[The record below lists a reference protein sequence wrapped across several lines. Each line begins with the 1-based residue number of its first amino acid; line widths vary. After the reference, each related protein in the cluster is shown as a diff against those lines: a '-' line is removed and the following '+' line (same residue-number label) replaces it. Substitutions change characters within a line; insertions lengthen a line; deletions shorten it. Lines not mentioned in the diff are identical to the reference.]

1 MLNWAGLSAT
11 VGNLGSRRNGVASF
25 AISCRYSS
33 PVVTGQAILQEGLRE
48 NKKKNVEWRL
58 ERMIVFSSCWCL
70 VELKYLYRTM
80 RLCVYVNR
88 RLHNSASTTLYINQM
103 HVVCLELINRQ
114 IKTSC
119 ARVLHL
125 YGSIYHEH
133 KQVRADGAVMVR
145 GPDQSVL
152 LLHGTNIN
160 FDTLLVS
167 FFSQVAIDYTHHHCL
182 FEL

>member
-1 MLNWAGLSAT
+1 
-11 VGNLGSRRNGVASF
+11 
-25 AISCRYSS
+25 
-33 PVVTGQAILQEGLRE
+33 
-48 NKKKNVEWRL
+48 
-58 ERMIVFSSCWCL
+58 MIVFSSCWCL

-182 FEL
+182 FELWPWENYERNTKLSTTDS